1 MKAIIWMILLW
12 VPTSLIAIKG
22 ILTVNK
28 MTPRTHLLC
37 RFGWWIL
44 TVGALALLL
53 NSACGQYEE
62 LAKRALVIGIA
73 VFIFSDRR
81 KIGEKPVEET
91 QNES

>member
-1 MKAIIWMILLW
+1 MKDLFWMILLW
-12 VPTSLIAIKG
+12 VPTLLIVVKG
-22 ILTVNK
+22 ALTVND
-28 MTPRTHLLC
+28 MTPKTYFVC
-37 RFGWWIL
+37 RFGWWVL